1 MIRPFWFELRGSDL
15 YVFKT
20 KKESKPKMI
29 ISLFSGFFLV
39 DKQESELS
47 IKSKDHT
54 DQKLYSFELVFP
66 NGFKK
71 EFLFFS

>member
-20 KKESKPKMI
+20 KRSSKPKMI

-39 DKQESELS
+39 NKQESELS
-47 IKSKDHT
+47 LKSQNSEN
-54 DQKLYSFELVFP
+54 QKLYSFELVFP
-66 NGFKK
+66 NGLKK
-71 EFLFFS
+71 